1 MSRLLPLFPLQLVV
15 FPRTRLPLH
24 IFEDRYKEM
33 IGEAIRDGSDFGIV
47 PAKENGILNAG
58 CTVVVEK
65 VMTTY
70 PDGRS
75 DVMTM
80 GQRRFEI
87 LFLNEEK
94 SYLRGQVEFFDD
106 EMEEAVPPMFREKAL
121 ELYRDLAATGEA
133 RSVSEPVLDDA
144 QLSFQLAQAISD
156 LDFQNQVLHRRS
168 EKERLEL
175 LIGYIEQHIPRMK
188 HAARMRRVTPQNGFG
203 HKIVGA

>member
-33 IGEAIRDGSDFGIV
+33 VGEAIRDGSDFGIV
-47 PAKENGILNAG
+47 PAKENGILNVG
-58 CTVVVEK
+58 CTVIVEK
-65 VMTTY
+65 VITKY

-75 DVMTM
+75 DVVTV

-94 SYLRGQVEFFDD
+94 PYLRGQVEFFED
-106 EMEEAVPPMFREKAL
+106 EVDEKVPPMFREKAL
-121 ELYRDLAATGEA
+121 DLYRQLTATGEA
-133 RSVSEPVLDDA
+133 RVFAEPLLNDT

-156 LDFQNQVLHRRS
+156 LDFQNQMLHTRS
-168 EKERLEL
+168 ERERLEL
-175 LIGYIEQHIPRMK
+175 IISYIEQNIPRMK
-188 HAARMRRVTPQNGFG
+188 HAARMRGLAPQNGFG

>member
-33 IGEAIRDGSDFGIV
+33 IGEAIREGSDFGIV
-47 PAKENGILNAG
+47 PSKENGILNAG
-58 CTVVVEK
+58 CTVIVEK
-65 VMTTY
+65 VITTY
-70 PDGRS
+70 PDGGS
-75 DVMTM
+75 DVITV

-94 SYLRGQVEFFDD
+94 PYLRGQVEFFED
-106 EMEEAVPPMFREKAL
+106 EVDEKVPGLFREKAL
-121 ELYRDLAATGEA
+121 ELYRELAATGEA
-133 RSVSEPVLDDA
+133 RVYAEPILDDA

-156 LDFQNQVLHRRS
+156 LDFQNRLLHTRS
-168 EKERLEL
+168 ERERLEL
-175 LIGYIEQHIPRMK
+175 LISYIEQHIPRMR
-188 HAARMRRVTPQNGFG
+188 HAARMRQLAPQNGFG

>member
-1 MSRLLPLFPLQLVV
+1 MV
-15 FPRTRLPLH
+15 
-24 IFEDRYKEM
+24 
-33 IGEAIRDGSDFGIV
+33 GEAVRDGSDFGIV
-47 PAKENGILNAG
+47 PAKENGVLNAG

-75 DVMTM
+75 DVMTV

-106 EMEEAVPPMFREKAL
+106 DADEAVPGLFREKAL
-121 ELYRDLAATGEA
+121 ELYRELTSTGEA
-133 RSVSEPVLDDA
+133 RATLEPVLDDK
-144 QLSFQLAQAISD
+144 QLSFQLAQAVSD
-156 LDFQNQVLHRRS
+156 LDFQNRLLHTRS

-175 LIGYIEQHIPRMK
+175 LIEYIEQHIPRLK
-188 HAARMRRVTPQNGFG
+188 HVARMRQLAPQNGFG
-203 HKIVGA
+203 HKIIGA